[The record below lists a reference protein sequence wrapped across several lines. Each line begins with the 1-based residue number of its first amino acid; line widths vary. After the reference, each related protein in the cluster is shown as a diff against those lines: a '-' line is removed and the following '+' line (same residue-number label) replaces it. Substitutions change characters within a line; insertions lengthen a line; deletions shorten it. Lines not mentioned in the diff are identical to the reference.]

1 MKFLYKHQED
11 TYEFELSNGVAVQL
25 VYLDPPFNSSLR
37 LIKEGTKLF
46 GISLKNDGSS
56 SSTVEKISRYFT
68 TEKDLTTCDE
78 TFLQKLVEWN
88 LPKFA
93 ERAQEAIQQ
102 ISRDDCRLA

>member
-1 MKFLYKHQED
+1 MKFLYKYQED
-11 TYEFELSNGVAVQL
+11 AYEFELSNEIAVQL

-56 SSTVEKISRYFT
+56 TSTVERISRYFT
-68 TEKDLTTCDE
+68 TEKEFITTDE
-78 TFLQKLVEWN
+78 AFIQKLIEWD

-93 ERAQEAIQQ
+93 EKVQEAMQQ
-102 ISRDDCRLA
+102 SSKDNCRLA

>member
-11 TYEFELSNGVAVQL
+11 TYVFELSNGIAVQL

-56 SSTVEKISRYFT
+56 SSTVEKISRYHFT
-68 TEKDLTTCDE
+68 TEKDLTTSDE
-78 TFLQKLVEWN
+78 SFDRVEFTKIRRESARGN
-88 LPKFA
+88 PTNQ
-93 ERAQEAIQQ
+93 R
-102 ISRDDCRLA
+102 

>member
-1 MKFLYKHQED
+1 MKFLYKHQEE
-11 TYEFELSNGVAVQL
+11 TYEFELSNGIAVQL
-25 VYLDPPFNSSLR
+25 VYLEPPFNSSLR

-68 TEKDLTTCDE
+68 TEKELTTSDE
-78 TFLQKLVEWN
+78 SFLQKLIEWD

-93 ERAQEAIQQ
+93 ERVQEAIEQ
-102 ISRDDCRLA
+102 ISKDGCRLA